1 MTASEARG
9 SPACALL
16 SLCTRPGQHTTG
28 NRGYFV
34 SNKPVSPM
42 NTGLGVSNRSYVGV
56 PGPNRVPNGHVRQ
69 FVPES
74 RKPLSSS
81 GFSQWRDPDSN
92 RGHHDFQRVVA
103 RHACAHN
110 ACKITTS
117 RGGMRGPMP
126 LVSPG
131 SVRVWDF
138 RDGLKSQRDRR
149 HVHPTAGLRASPG
162 GRRPTR
168 GLMVRCA
175 RQRTTVPASRGP
187 AVPGA
192 HRRARRHGNE
202 VARVSPPGRQ

>member
-16 SLCTRPGQHTTG
+16 SLCIRPGQHTTG

-126 LVSPG
+126 VVSPG

-138 RDGLKSQRDRR
+138 RDGLKSQTRSAACASHRGSSGVAGR
-149 HVHPTAGLRASPG
+149 SPTDP
-162 GRRPTR
+162 